1 MPILRGESWLA
12 LDRLL
17 QELIKESFTSIKNQ
31 HKSALIHIMN
41 RLNYFRQLSVDLL
54 TMAIKIIDA
63 FDFSEHS
70 LNFNN
75 NLLEFFESILAQG
88 AETDHLKAVL
98 ADRFFYK
105 LLRMLTLLNTVDEE
119 IVRDYRNRCVAINY
133 RLLTFGRERC
143 VAMGWGASGVM
154 R

>member
-1 MPILRGESWLA
+1 
-12 LDRLL
+12 
-17 QELIKESFTSIKNQ
+17 
-31 HKSALIHIMN
+31 MN

-70 LNFNN
+70 LTFNN
-75 NLLEFFESILAQG
+75 NLLESFQSILAQG

-105 LLRMLTLLNTVDEE
+105 TLRMLTLLKIVDDE
-119 IVRDYRNRCVAINY
+119 IMQNYRSRCVAIAY
-133 RLLTFGRERC
+133 RLLTFGR
-143 VAMGWGASGVM
+143 
-154 R
+154 

>member
-1 MPILRGESWLA
+1 

-17 QELIKESFTSIKNQ
+17 QQLIKESFTSIKNQ
-31 HKSALIHIMN
+31 HKSAFIHIMN

-70 LNFNN
+70 LTFNN
-75 NLLEFFESILAQG
+75 NLLESFQSILAQG

-105 LLRMLTLLNTVDEE
+105 TLRMLTLLKIVDDE
-119 IVRDYRNRCVAINY
+119 IMQNYRSRCVAIAY
-133 RLLTFGRERC
+133 RLLTFGR
-143 VAMGWGASGVM
+143 
-154 R
+154 